1 MVGLYINNQL
11 IQFSEDVAPK
21 LTKKSYDIDNPSQL
35 WSDYSKTI
43 EVPGTSEVN
52 VLFGYLFNVNIDI
65 QNTSQTN
72 YNPDFNPNLKAS
84 ARIDYYSRTLIDGYA
99 QLTGI
104 KIDDFN
110 RISYTLTIYG
120 SVLNLFN
127 VVANKKLAELDFSE
141 YNHTWNQTNI
151 VNSWTPTLGSG
162 YVYPMIDY
170 GESPTYDLWNA
181 SQFYP
186 AIFAK
191 EYWDKIFNA
200 SGFSYTSSFLTSDLF
215 KRLIIPFSGTKPKLS
230 ESEIADRIFYLSRA
244 TTAMTGS
251 LPTNQTDVSSYPKLI
266 YNDDSSGN
274 NFNTIGTDY
283 NTTTGVWNVANTDE
297 YSFRGQIDITLTRIT
312 SSFFATDNPQ
322 GNNIALKLALVKYDG
337 ADYEVLEIIKT
348 EWDGFSAGVVASST
362 VSASH
367 TFQFSTNKHYILN
380 TDEVFLSVMGA
391 EYYSSFIRPTWI
403 TDQRFTYSIAIGSIF
418 TINISPEIQIGETM
432 SMNSTL
438 PIDITQRDFIM
449 GIFKMFNLF
458 IDIDPDNP
466 TNLIIEPYEDF
477 FTGSEDLTPYLDTSK
492 PFEITPMGMLKGKR
506 YEMKYKSD
514 KDYLNE
520 RYEQAYG
527 EVYGQKNADILNDF
541 LIDTYT
547 IQPIFSATPSSGN
560 SGNDRVIPDMSFIDQ
575 NGVVKTG
582 QSNIRILYWG
592 GLKNTAKTWYI
603 YQTLPTTTSQTQY
616 PYAGHLNDPYAPTID
631 LSYGVPQVLYYKASF
646 GELFEQ
652 SYTDNNLYNAY
663 WSKYIKEITDRNS
676 KLVTCYM
683 DLKAVYTT
691 LSFRKSYYIK
701 DAYYRLLE
709 VSDYNVNGSETA
721 KCMFLKVQE
730 SPSFAPT
737 PQTWRGGEKVFP
749 DDSPYPTFDNTLGRG
764 GSQVNKYGGST
775 FGNGNTTGGGVSVGD
790 NIRGALVF
798 TNVNNFGG
806 NGNIA
811 GADKVTFIGSSN
823 YYEYR
828 EGATIINDI
837 FAWTKLELTLT
848 GTEAAS
854 LNTSPIEILP
864 PCASNEYY
872 QIDKALYQLDYNE
885 GWTNTSVTL
894 NVQTAT
900 SNNSLNAITNLY
912 SQVADVYL
920 KGTVGTEVLD
930 MGEAIEL
937 STSVNAGAGT
947 TNTVKVV
954 VYYRINRI

>member
-72 YNPDFNPNLKAS
+72 FNPDFNPNLKAS

-141 YNHTWNQTNI
+141 YNHVWNQTNI

-215 KRLIIPFSGTKPKLS
+215 KRLIIPFSGTKPKLT

-251 LPTNQTDVSSYPKLI
+251 LPTNQNNVSSYPKLI

-283 NTTTGVWNVANTDE
+283 NTTTGVWNVANE
-297 YSFRGQIDITLTRIT
+297 GRYIFRGSMTVELDKTISAVLINDTPSNTNTR
-312 SSFFATDNPQ
+312 FKVAV
-322 GNNIALKLALVKYDG
+322 VKYDG
-337 ADYEVLEIIKT
+337 TYTVLETIMT
-348 EWDGFSAGVVASST
+348 EWDGFPVGVVT
-362 VSASH
+362 VGTNSAPHS
-367 TFQFSTNKHYILN
+367 FQFETNEHYLKS
-380 TDEVFLSVMGA
+380 TDEVFLAVMGA
-391 EYYSSFIRPTWI
+391 ETYYIWNKWNTNN
-403 TDQRFTYSIAIGSIF
+403 RFDYIISVGAIL
-418 TINISPEIQIGETM
+418 TINVDPNTIIGDTWQ
-432 SMNSTL
+432 MNKSL
-438 PIDITQRDFIM
+438 PIDISQRDFIM

-506 YEMKYKSD
+506 YMMKYKSD

-603 YQTLPTTTSQTQY
+603 YQTLPTTTSKTQY

-676 KLVTCYM
+676 KLVICYM

-912 SQVADVYL
+912 SQVADAYL

>member
-11 IQFSEDVAPK
+11 IQFSEDVTPK

-43 EVPGTSEVN
+43 EVTGTSEVN
-52 VLFGYLFNVNIDI
+52 ILFGYLFNVNIDI

-72 YNPDFNPNLKAS
+72 FNPDFNPNLKAS

-110 RISYTLTIYG
+110 KISYTLTIYG

-127 VVANKKLAELDFSE
+127 VVANKKLSELDFSE

-170 GESPTYDLWNA
+170 GESPSYDLWNA

-191 EYWDKIFNA
+191 EYWDRIFNA

-215 KRLIIPFSGTKPKLS
+215 KRLIVPFSGTKPKLT

-244 TTAMTGS
+244 TTTMTGS
-251 LPTNQTDVSSYPKLI
+251 LPTNQNNVSSYPKLI

-283 NTTTGVWNVANTDE
+283 NTTTGVWNVANE
-297 YSFRGQIDITLTRIT
+297 GRYIFRGSMTVELDKTVSSILINDTPNNTNTR
-312 SSFFATDNPQ
+312 FKVAV
-322 GNNIALKLALVKYDG
+322 VKYDG
-337 ADYEVLEIIKT
+337 TYTVLETIMT
-348 EWDGFSAGVVASST
+348 EWDGYSVGLVTVGTNSAPHS
-362 VSASH
+362 
-367 TFQFSTNKHYILN
+367 FQFETNEHYLKS
-380 TDEVFLSVMGA
+380 TDEVFLAVMGA
-391 EYYSSFIRPTWI
+391 ETYYIWNKWNTNN
-403 TDQRFTYSIAIGSIF
+403 RFDYIISVGSVF
-418 TINISPEIQIGETM
+418 TINVDPNTIVGDTWQ
-432 SMNSTL
+432 MNKSL
-438 PIDITQRDFIM
+438 PIDINQRDFIM

-477 FTGSEDLTPYLDTSK
+477 FTGSDDLTPYLDTSK

-603 YQTLPTTTSQTQY
+603 FQTLPTTTSKTQY

-646 GELFEQ
+646 GELFVQ

-737 PQTWRGGEKVFP
+737 PQTWRGGEKLFP

-764 GSQVNKYGGST
+764 GSQVNKYGGQT

-872 QIDKALYQLDYNE
+872 QIDKALYELDYNE
-885 GWTNTSVTL
+885 GWSNTSVTL

-900 SNNSLNAITNLY
+900 SNNSLNAITNLF

-930 MGEAIEL
+930 MGEAIKL

-947 TNTVKVV
+947 TNTIKVV

>member
-11 IQFSEDVAPK
+11 IQFSEDVTPK

-43 EVPGTSEVN
+43 EVTGTSEVN
-52 VLFGYLFNVNIDI
+52 ILFGYLFNVNIDI

-72 YNPDFNPNLKAS
+72 FNPDFNPNLKAS

-110 RISYTLTIYG
+110 KISYTLTIYG

-127 VVANKKLAELDFSE
+127 VVANKKLSELDFSE

-170 GESPTYDLWNA
+170 GESPSYDLWNA

-191 EYWDKIFNA
+191 EYWDRIFNA

-215 KRLIIPFSGTKPKLS
+215 KRLIVPFSGTKPKLT

-244 TTAMTGS
+244 TTTMTGS
-251 LPTNQTDVSSYPKLI
+251 LPTNQNNVSSYPKLI

-283 NTTTGVWNVANTDE
+283 NTTTGVWNVANE
-297 YSFRGQIDITLTRIT
+297 GRYIFRGSMTVELDKTVSSILINDTPNNTNTR
-312 SSFFATDNPQ
+312 FKVAV
-322 GNNIALKLALVKYDG
+322 VKYDG
-337 ADYEVLEIIKT
+337 TYTVLETIMT
-348 EWDGFSAGVVASST
+348 EWDGYSVGLVTVGTNSAPHS
-362 VSASH
+362 
-367 TFQFSTNKHYILN
+367 FQFETNEHYLKS
-380 TDEVFLSVMGA
+380 TDEVFLAVMGA
-391 EYYSSFIRPTWI
+391 ETYYIWNKWNTNN
-403 TDQRFTYSIAIGSIF
+403 RFDYIISVGSVF
-418 TINISPEIQIGETM
+418 TINVDPNTIVGDTWQ
-432 SMNSTL
+432 MNKSL
-438 PIDITQRDFIM
+438 PIDINQRDFIM

-477 FTGSEDLTPYLDTSK
+477 FTGSDDLTPYLDTSK

-603 YQTLPTTTSQTQY
+603 FQTLPTTTSKTQY

-737 PQTWRGGEKVFP
+737 PQTWRGGEKLFP
-749 DDSPYPTFDNTLGRG
+749 DDSPYPTFIKTLGRG
-764 GSQVNKYGGST
+764 GSQVNKYGGQT

-872 QIDKALYQLDYNE
+872 QIDKALYELDYNE
-885 GWTNTSVTL
+885 GWSNTSVTL

-900 SNNSLNAITNLY
+900 SNNSLNAITNLF

-930 MGEAIEL
+930 MGEAIKL

-947 TNTVKVV
+947 TNTIKVV

>member
-43 EVPGTSEVN
+43 EVAGTSEVN

-72 YNPDFNPNLKAS
+72 FNPDFNPNLKAS

-104 KIDDFN
+104 KIDDFK

-127 VVANKKLAELDFSE
+127 VVANKKLSELDFSE

-215 KRLIIPFSGTKPKLS
+215 KRLIIPFSGTKPKLT

-244 TTAMTGS
+244 TSTMTGS
-251 LPTNQTDVSSYPKLI
+251 LPTNQNNVSSYPKLI

-283 NTTTGVWNVANTDE
+283 NTTTGVWNVANE
-297 YSFRGQIDITLTRIT
+297 GRYIFRGSMTVELDKTISPVLINDTPSNTNTR
-312 SSFFATDNPQ
+312 FKVAV
-322 GNNIALKLALVKYDG
+322 VKYDG
-337 ADYEVLEIIKT
+337 TYTVLETIMT
-348 EWDGFSAGVVASST
+348 EWDGYPVGVVT
-362 VSASH
+362 VGTNSAPHS
-367 TFQFSTNKHYILN
+367 FQFETNEHYLKS
-380 TDEVFLSVMGA
+380 TDEVFLAVMGA
-391 EYYSSFIRPTWI
+391 ETYYIWNKWNTNN
-403 TDQRFTYSIAIGSIF
+403 RFDYIISIGAIL
-418 TINISPEIQIGETM
+418 TINVDPNTIIGDTWQ
-432 SMNSTL
+432 MNKSL
-438 PIDITQRDFIM
+438 PIDISQRDFIM

-458 IDIDPDNP
+458 IDIDHDNP

-514 KDYLNE
+514 KDYLNQ

-603 YQTLPTTTSQTQY
+603 YQTLPTTTSKTQY

-900 SNNSLNAITNLY
+900 SNNSLNAITNLF
-912 SQVADVYL
+912 SQVADAYL
-920 KGTVGTEVLD
+920 KGTVGNEVLD

-937 STSVNAGAGT
+937 SSSVNAGAGT

>member
-11 IQFSEDVAPK
+11 IQFSEDVTPK

-43 EVPGTSEVN
+43 EVTGTSEVN
-52 VLFGYLFNVNIDI
+52 ILFGYLFNVNIDI

-72 YNPDFNPNLKAS
+72 FNPDFNPNLKAS

-110 RISYTLTIYG
+110 KISYTLTIYG

-127 VVANKKLAELDFSE
+127 VVANKKLSELDFSE

-170 GESPTYDLWNA
+170 GESPSYDLWNA

-191 EYWDKIFNA
+191 EYWDRIFNA

-215 KRLIIPFSGTKPKLS
+215 KRLIVPFSGTKPKLT

-244 TTAMTGS
+244 TTTMTGS
-251 LPTNQTDVSSYPKLI
+251 LPTNQNNVSSYPKLI

-283 NTTTGVWNVANTDE
+283 NTTTGVWNVANE
-297 YSFRGQIDITLTRIT
+297 GRYIFRGSMTVELDKTVSSILINDTPNNTNTR
-312 SSFFATDNPQ
+312 FKVAV
-322 GNNIALKLALVKYDG
+322 VKYDG
-337 ADYEVLEIIKT
+337 TYTVLETIMT
-348 EWDGFSAGVVASST
+348 EWDGYSVGLVTVGTNSAPHS
-362 VSASH
+362 
-367 TFQFSTNKHYILN
+367 FQFETNEHYLKS
-380 TDEVFLSVMGA
+380 TDEVFLAVMGA
-391 EYYSSFIRPTWI
+391 ETYYIWNKWNTNN
-403 TDQRFTYSIAIGSIF
+403 RFDYIISVGSVF
-418 TINISPEIQIGETM
+418 TINVDPNTIVGDTWQ
-432 SMNSTL
+432 MNKSL
-438 PIDITQRDFIM
+438 PIDINQRDFIM

-477 FTGSEDLTPYLDTSK
+477 FTGSDDLTPYLDTSK

-520 RYEQAYG
+520 RYEQSYG

-603 YQTLPTTTSQTQY
+603 FQTLPTTTSKTQY

-737 PQTWRGGEKVFP
+737 PQTWRGGEKLFP
-749 DDSPYPTFDNTLGRG
+749 DDSPYPTFNNTLGRG
-764 GSQVNKYGGST
+764 GSQVNKYGGQT

-872 QIDKALYQLDYNE
+872 QIDKALYELDYNE
-885 GWTNTSVTL
+885 GWSNTSVTL

-900 SNNSLNAITNLY
+900 SNNSLNAITNLF

-930 MGEAIEL
+930 MGEAIKL

-947 TNTVKVV
+947 TNTIKVV

>member
-11 IQFSEDVAPK
+11 IQFSEDVTPK

-43 EVPGTSEVN
+43 EVTGTSEVN
-52 VLFGYLFNVNIDI
+52 ILFGYLFNVNIDI

-72 YNPDFNPNLKAS
+72 FNPDFNPNLKAS

-110 RISYTLTIYG
+110 KISYTLTIYG

-127 VVANKKLAELDFSE
+127 VVANKKLSELDFSE

-170 GESPTYDLWNA
+170 GESPSYDLWNA

-191 EYWDKIFNA
+191 EYWDRIFNA

-215 KRLIIPFSGTKPKLS
+215 KRLIVPFSGTKPKLT

-244 TTAMTGS
+244 TTTMTGS
-251 LPTNQTDVSSYPKLI
+251 LPTNQNNVSSYPKLI

-283 NTTTGVWNVANTDE
+283 NTTTGVWNVANE
-297 YSFRGQIDITLTRIT
+297 GRYIFRGSMTVELDKTVSSILINDTPNNTNTR
-312 SSFFATDNPQ
+312 FKVAV
-322 GNNIALKLALVKYDG
+322 VKYDG
-337 ADYEVLEIIKT
+337 TYTVLETIMT
-348 EWDGFSAGVVASST
+348 EWDGYSVGLVTVGTNSAPHS
-362 VSASH
+362 
-367 TFQFSTNKHYILN
+367 FQFETNEHYLKS
-380 TDEVFLSVMGA
+380 TDEVFLAVMGA
-391 EYYSSFIRPTWI
+391 ETYYIWNKWNTNN
-403 TDQRFTYSIAIGSIF
+403 RFDYIISVGSVF
-418 TINISPEIQIGETM
+418 TINVDPNTIVGDTWQ
-432 SMNSTL
+432 MNKSL
-438 PIDITQRDFIM
+438 PIDINQRDFIM

-477 FTGSEDLTPYLDTSK
+477 FTGSDDLTPYLDTSK

-603 YQTLPTTTSQTQY
+603 FQTLPTTTSKTQY

-737 PQTWRGGEKVFP
+737 PQTWRGGEKLFP
-749 DDSPYPTFDNTLGRG
+749 DDSPYPTFNNTLGRG
-764 GSQVNKYGGST
+764 GSQVNKYGGQT

-872 QIDKALYQLDYNE
+872 QIDKALYELDYNE
-885 GWTNTSVTL
+885 GWSNTSVTL

-900 SNNSLNAITNLY
+900 SNNSLNAITNLF

-930 MGEAIEL
+930 MGEAIKL

-947 TNTVKVV
+947 TNTIKVV

>member
-43 EVPGTSEVN
+43 EVAGTSEVN
-52 VLFGYLFNVNIDI
+52 ILFGYLFNVNIDI

-72 YNPDFNPNLKAS
+72 FNPDFNPNLKAS

-110 RISYTLTIYG
+110 QISYTLTIYG

-244 TTAMTGS
+244 TTTMTGS
-251 LPTNQTDVSSYPKLI
+251 LPTNQNNVSSYPKLI

-283 NTTTGVWNVANTDE
+283 NTTTGVWNVANE
-297 YSFRGQIDITLTRIT
+297 GRYIFRGSMTVELDKTVSAVLINDTPSNTNTR
-312 SSFFATDNPQ
+312 FKVAV
-322 GNNIALKLALVKYDG
+322 VKYDG
-337 ADYEVLEIIKT
+337 TYTVLETIMT
-348 EWDGFSAGVVASST
+348 EWDGYSVGVVT
-362 VSASH
+362 VGTNSAPHS
-367 TFQFSTNKHYILN
+367 FQFETNEHYLKS
-380 TDEVFLSVMGA
+380 TDEVFLAVMGA
-391 EYYSSFIRPTWI
+391 ETYYIWNKWNTNN
-403 TDQRFTYSIAIGSIF
+403 RFDYIISVGAIF
-418 TINISPEIQIGETM
+418 TINVDPNTIIGDTWL
-432 SMNSTL
+432 MNKSL
-438 PIDITQRDFIM
+438 PIDISQRDFIM

-603 YQTLPTTTSQTQY
+603 YQTLPTTTSKTQY

-721 KCMFLKVQE
+721 KCIFLKVQE

-737 PQTWRGGEKVFP
+737 PQTWRGGEKLFP

-872 QIDKALYQLDYNE
+872 QIDKALYELDYNE
-885 GWTNTSVTL
+885 GWTTTSVTL

-900 SNNSLNAITNLY
+900 SNNSLNAITNLF
-912 SQVADVYL
+912 SQVADAYL

>member
-11 IQFSEDVAPK
+11 IQFSEDVTPK

-43 EVPGTSEVN
+43 EVTGTSEVN
-52 VLFGYLFNVNIDI
+52 ILFGYLFNVNIDI

-72 YNPDFNPNLKAS
+72 FNPDFNPNLKAS

-110 RISYTLTIYG
+110 KISYTLTIYG

-127 VVANKKLAELDFSE
+127 VVANKKLSELDFSE

-170 GESPTYDLWNA
+170 GESPSYDLWNA

-191 EYWDKIFNA
+191 EYWDRIFNA

-215 KRLIIPFSGTKPKLS
+215 KRLIVPFSGTKPKLT

-244 TTAMTGS
+244 TTTMTGS
-251 LPTNQTDVSSYPKLI
+251 LPTNQNNVSSYPKLI

-283 NTTTGVWNVANTDE
+283 NTTTGVWNVANE
-297 YSFRGQIDITLTRIT
+297 GRYIFRGSMTVELDKTVSSILINDTPNNTNTR
-312 SSFFATDNPQ
+312 FKVAV
-322 GNNIALKLALVKYDG
+322 VKYDG
-337 ADYEVLEIIKT
+337 TYTVLETIMT
-348 EWDGFSAGVVASST
+348 EWDGYSVGLVTVGTNSAPHS
-362 VSASH
+362 
-367 TFQFSTNKHYILN
+367 FQFETNEHYLKS
-380 TDEVFLSVMGA
+380 TDEVFLAVMGA
-391 EYYSSFIRPTWI
+391 ETYYIWNKWNTNN
-403 TDQRFTYSIAIGSIF
+403 RFDYIISVGSVF
-418 TINISPEIQIGETM
+418 TINVDPNTIVGDTWQ
-432 SMNSTL
+432 MNKSL
-438 PIDITQRDFIM
+438 PIDINQRDFIM

-477 FTGSEDLTPYLDTSK
+477 FTGSDDLTPYLDTSK

-603 YQTLPTTTSQTQY
+603 FQTLPTTTSKTQY

-737 PQTWRGGEKVFP
+737 PQTWRGGEKLFP

-764 GSQVNKYGGST
+764 GSQVNKYGGQT

-872 QIDKALYQLDYNE
+872 QIDKALYELDYNE
-885 GWTNTSVTL
+885 GWSNTSVTL

-900 SNNSLNAITNLY
+900 SNNSLNAITNLF

-930 MGEAIEL
+930 MGEAIKL

-947 TNTVKVV
+947 TNTIKVV

>member
-43 EVPGTSEVN
+43 EVPGTSDVN

-72 YNPDFNPNLKAS
+72 FNPDFNPNLKAS

-215 KRLIIPFSGTKPKLS
+215 KRLIIPFSGTKPKLT

-244 TTAMTGS
+244 TTTMTGS
-251 LPTNQTDVSSYPKLI
+251 LPTNQNNVSSYPKLI

-283 NTTTGVWNVANTDE
+283 NTTTGVWNVANE
-297 YSFRGQIDITLTRIT
+297 GRYIFRGSMTVELDKTISAVLINDTPSNTNTR
-312 SSFFATDNPQ
+312 FKVAV
-322 GNNIALKLALVKYDG
+322 VKYDG
-337 ADYEVLEIIKT
+337 TYTVLETIMT
-348 EWDGFSAGVVASST
+348 EWDGYPVGVVAVGT
-362 VSASH
+362 NSAPHS
-367 TFQFSTNKHYILN
+367 FQFETNEHYLKS
-380 TDEVFLSVMGA
+380 TDEVFLAVMGA
-391 EYYSSFIRPTWI
+391 ETYYIWNKWNTNN
-403 TDQRFTYSIAIGSIF
+403 RFDYIISVGAIL
-418 TINISPEIQIGETM
+418 TINVDPNTIIGDTWQ
-432 SMNSTL
+432 MNKSL
-438 PIDITQRDFIM
+438 PIDISQRDFIM

-492 PFEITPMGMLKGKR
+492 SFEITPMGMLKGKR

-603 YQTLPTTTSQTQY
+603 YQTLPTTTSKTQY